1 MSALFGLKNKP
12 VYVSLNLK
20 PFIINPSDQLQ
31 PINDAINKTKAQLK
45 PTSVNFIFWGILIT
59 LMSITHLLHPEFIRR
74 NRYSSMLFWTV
85 IPVIGMIMS
94 IVYNIKMG
102 VKKGYETH
110 LGRALKITWEVFNI
124 AWIAI
129 VVMSILVKKDS
140 SDFNYLK
147 KMTNSTRGNLS
158 IQLKSFSIIIIYPL
172 QKVLKKLP
180 QNQLSYHQNWGQSLC
195 FSL

>member
-1 MSALFGLKNKP
+1 M
-12 VYVSLNLK
+12 
-20 PFIINPSDQLQ
+20 I
-31 PINDAINKTKAQLK
+31 
-45 PTSVNFIFWGILIT
+45 
-59 LMSITHLLHPEFIRR
+59 ITHLLHLEFIQR
-74 NRYSSMLFWTV
+74 NRYSSVLFWTV
-85 IPVIGMIMS
+85 IPVIGVIVS

-110 LGRALKITWEVFNI
+110 LGRALKITWGVFNI

-158 IQLKSFSIIIIYPL
+158 IQLKDFSKIIIYPL
-172 QKVLKKLP
+172 QKILKKLP
-180 QNQLSYHQNWGQSLC
+180 QNKLSYHQNWGQSLC

>member
-1 MSALFGLKNKP
+1 MN
-12 VYVSLNLK
+12 
-20 PFIINPSDQLQ
+20 
-31 PINDAINKTKAQLK
+31 
-45 PTSVNFIFWGILIT
+45 
-59 LMSITHLLHPEFIRR
+59 
-74 NRYSSMLFWTV
+74 
-85 IPVIGMIMS
+85 

-147 KMTNSTRGNLS
+147 KMTNSTQGNLS
-158 IQLKSFSIIIIYPL
+158 IHLKRLFENNYISITKSFEKITPKPAVVSPKQGSEPL
-172 QKVLKKLP
+172 LLTLKP
-180 QNQLSYHQNWGQSLC
+180 
-195 FSL
+195 

>member
-1 MSALFGLKNKP
+1 
-12 VYVSLNLK
+12 
-20 PFIINPSDQLQ
+20 
-31 PINDAINKTKAQLK
+31 
-45 PTSVNFIFWGILIT
+45 
-59 LMSITHLLHPEFIRR
+59 
-74 NRYSSMLFWTV
+74 
-85 IPVIGMIMS
+85 MIVS

-110 LGRALKITWEVFNI
+110 FGRALKITWGVFNI

-158 IQLKSFSIIIIYPL
+158 IQL
-172 QKVLKKLP
+172 
-180 QNQLSYHQNWGQSLC
+180 
-195 FSL
+195 